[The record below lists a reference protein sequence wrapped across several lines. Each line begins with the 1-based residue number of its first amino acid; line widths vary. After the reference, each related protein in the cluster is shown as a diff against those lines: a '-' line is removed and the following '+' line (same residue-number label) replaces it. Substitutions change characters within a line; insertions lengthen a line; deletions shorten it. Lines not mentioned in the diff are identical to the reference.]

1 MNARQRTLSAM
12 RGEPVDRP
20 PYSFWQHM
28 RPGENWGQP
37 CVDAHIRFAQETGV
51 DFLKVMNDGMPA
63 PFDLESIHA
72 AEDWLKLRPRFGQN
86 PYISEML
93 SRAGKIVE
101 TVGKDVVVHLNVF
114 APLALIRRVSDEKLK
129 RHIEEKPEAVKH
141 ALNVIAEEQAY
152 LAEHAIRDMG
162 CDGCVVRFQG
172 AELQRF
178 TPEEFEEYVRPY
190 DMRVLEAANRASD
203 YNIVHFCGWDGWK
216 NRLSLWRTY
225 PGRAV
230 NWAIYVDG
238 MDLVRGREYFGN
250 RSVFGG
256 FDNRRQGLLCTQ
268 NQRVVMEE
276 TIRLVADYREA
287 FDGIQGLMIGAD
299 CSLHPD
305 FDRQR
310 ILWVREALHKASES
324 TSW

>member
-1 MNARQRTLSAM
+1 M
-12 RGEPVDRP
+12 V
-20 PYSFWQHM
+20 
-28 RPGENWGQP
+28 
-37 CVDAHIRFAQETGV
+37 C
-51 DFLKVMNDGMPA
+51 
-63 PFDLESIHA
+63 
-72 AEDWLKLRPRFGQN
+72 
-86 PYISEML
+86 
-93 SRAGKIVE
+93 
-101 TVGKDVVVHLNVF
+101 
-114 APLALIRRVSDEKLK
+114 
-129 RHIEEKPEAVKH
+129 
-141 ALNVIAEEQAY
+141 
-152 LAEHAIRDMG
+152 
-162 CDGCVVRFQG
+162 FQG

-216 NRLSLWRTY
+216 NRLSLWRAY